1 MASVTCRGD
10 LHTIKSADPLITSRP
25 CLDIIATK
33 LQPEPVITEVTEKCL
48 LESSFPCEPSSPDT
62 DTPRM
67 KGIDPPNPKTPDSPT
82 HTGRPCAVSRPTS
95 AANSTHHSRSASRS
109 TARSRPPSRHSSLH
123 STRRVVP
130 NASIVPVPP
139 VRTSQE
145 RRESLLLFHRESC
158 RLFQDQDPSTD
169 DTRPVSS
176 LQRAPS
182 STYRSR
188 REARTSSETGGSAP
202 PSPMA
207 SSYSSRR
214 FDYYDHRGSLSSAAA
229 SPPFRPSDRP
239 NSLPNNA
246 SSANHVRSSSISSI
260 HIPATVMEWTSPS
273 TRRREYEKI
282 DRASRGVRG
291 LWRRV
296 APRWCQARDSRTP
309 FFEEGKSSRQGSV
322 RRFRMDLPDEEATVQ
337 PDPRENTPVS
347 SLDSLGK
354 GSSQKNPR
362 RRWTY
367 HRSKTT

>member
-10 LHTIKSADPLITSRP
+10 LHTITSADPLTITRP

-33 LQPEPVITEVTEKCL
+33 LQPEPAITEITEKCL
-48 LESSFPCEPSSPDT
+48 LESSLPCEPSSPDT

-67 KGIDPPNPKTPDSPT
+67 KGIDPPNPETPDSPT
-82 HTGRPCAVSRPTS
+82 HAGQPRTVSRPTS
-95 AANSTHHSRSASRS
+95 TATSTHHSRSASRS
-109 TARSRPPSRHSSLH
+109 TARSRPPSRHGSFH
-123 STRRVVP
+123 STRRAVP

-139 VRTSQE
+139 ARTSQE

-158 RLFQDQDPSTD
+158 RLFQDPDPSTD

-182 STYRSR
+182 TTYRSR

-214 FDYYDHRGSLSSAAA
+214 PDYEHRRSLSSAAA
-229 SPPFRPSDRP
+229 SPPFRPRDRS
-239 NSLPNNA
+239 NTLPNNA

-260 HIPATVMEWTSPS
+260 HIPATVMEWTSAS

-309 FFEEGKSSRQGSV
+309 FFEEGKTSGEGSV
-322 RRFRMDLPDEEATVQ
+322 RRFRMDLPDEEATVE
-337 PDPRENTPVS
+337 PDAREKTPVPF
-347 SLDSLGK
+347 LDSRGK
-354 GSSQKNPR
+354 GSSEKNPR